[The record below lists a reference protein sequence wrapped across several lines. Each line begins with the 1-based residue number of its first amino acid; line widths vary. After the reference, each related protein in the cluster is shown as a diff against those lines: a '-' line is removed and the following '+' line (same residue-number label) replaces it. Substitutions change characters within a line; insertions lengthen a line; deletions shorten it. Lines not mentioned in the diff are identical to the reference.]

1 MSVTDNVLGKGRSMG
16 AKRMTVA
23 VALGAMMTAG
33 LLGIATAAQASSWV
47 YVDTYATALEC
58 DNAGRVG
65 VASQHFRQY
74 QCTEDPGSST
84 HILWMDPR

>member
-1 MSVTDNVLGKGRSMG
+1 
-16 AKRMTVA
+16 
-23 VALGAMMTAG
+23 
-33 LLGIATAAQASSWV
+33 
-47 YVDTYATALEC
+47 VDTYATAPEC

-74 QCTEDPGSST
+74 ECTEDPGSSS